1 MTDRLVLAF
10 FRFARCQRLCG
21 GLALQNLPPGLC
33 SAADDYTA
41 RLKKTQGVDVEGTKV
56 MCFGVKVGVVAVQPI
71 DAALRFEVR
80 LLQNPPDA
88 RTPQSARA
96 TLQQSGAQIVETPA
110 GGWAVVRGRFTG
122 GHRHHI
128 QTL

>member
-1 MTDRLVLAF
+1 
-10 FRFARCQRLCG
+10 
-21 GLALQNLPPGLC
+21 
-33 SAADDYTA
+33 
-41 RLKKTQGVDVEGTKV
+41 
-56 MCFGVKVGVVAVQPI
+56 MCFAFKVGVVAVQPL
-71 DAALRFEVR
+71 DAAMRFEVR

-88 RTPQSARA
+88 RTTPSARA
-96 TLQQSGAQIVETPA
+96 TLPQSGDQIVETPA